1 MFAQIYII
9 LSTSQPSRTPR
20 FCRFKYGKRSLFGRQ
35 VTDFAV
41 NLQLI
46 LYKV

>member
-1 MFAQIYII
+1 MFAQLYTI
-9 LSTSQPSRTPR
+9 LSTSQPNRTPR

-41 NLQLI
+41 NLSLK